1 MPTAYSESLC
11 RRDGLDVNIVGANI
25 SPMQGS
31 MMSVF
36 ILQLIGE
43 TEKLNEAE
51 LYIDQSGAIRKRLM
65 IDWENRTVTETV

>member
-1 MPTAYSESLC
+1 MNEPVIANLC

-43 TEKLNEAE
+43 SEVIHEAE
-51 LYIDQSGAIRKRLM
+51 AYIDQSGAIRKRLT
-65 IDWENRTVTETV
+65 IDWENRSVTESA

>member
-1 MPTAYSESLC
+1 MIANLC